1 MKKRSLTK
9 KCFIFA
15 VKMKI
20 IYNKY
25 FPLGN
30 FFATN
35 IFGIIFCR
43 SDKGRMSEVD
53 QNHEYIHTL
62 QQRELLFVGFL
73 LWYSIEW
80 LWRYV
85 KCRNL
90 MKSYHDLYFEREAYL
105 MEGDLDYR
113 HHRKHF
119 AWWYL
124 FVEKGTLL
132 HEIGEFIGDLVAFV
146 KKDFLWTKY
155 LFAAA
160 LAVLLVVAQVKFN
173 IYDILIA
180 PSYDNGTSMLRIP
193 IIYIMVYFLV
203 LISSLAMNRELWR
216 LRRWQVWVFPVIL
229 LTIDGAGQGFY
240 GYMQW
245 ADEHGITL
253 RDKAYLQLV
262 GSFMFRSVFIVLML
276 CLFRKLTE
284 GRFGLFGLKRSSK
297 YLRVYG
303 VIYVLLLPMF
313 LIVSFT
319 PQFLSFYPKMH
330 IDFYDGAMGWERWR
344 LIALFEL
351 FYANDFIGV
360 EGMFRGALVIG
371 LARWLGCRAVLPM
384 ALTYMCIHLGKP
396 DLELCSSVIGGYILG
411 VLAWRT
417 RHLWGGII
425 IHLGIALFFEV
436 VGIARLLL

>member
-1 MKKRSLTK
+1 MK
-9 KCFIFA
+9 
-15 VKMKI
+15 V

-25 FPLGN
+25 IPFGSFL
-30 FFATN
+30 ATN

-43 SDKGRMSEVD
+43 SDKGRLSETD
-53 QNHEYIHTL
+53 KNHEYIHTL
-62 QQRELLFVGFL
+62 QQREMLFLGFT
-73 LWYSIEW
+73 LWYCIEW
-80 LWRYV
+80 LWRYA
-85 KCRNL
+85 KCRDG
-90 MKSYHDLYFEREAYL
+90 MKAYRDLYFEREAYT
-105 MEGDLDYR
+105 MESDLEYR

-124 FVEKGTLL
+124 FVRQGTLL
-132 HEIGEFIGDLVAFV
+132 HEIGEFLGDIGGFI
-146 KKDFLWTKY
+146 KKDFLWAKY
-155 LFAAA
+155 LFALV
-160 LAVLLVVAQVKFN
+160 LAGLIIIAQVKYN

-180 PSYDNGTSMLRIP
+180 PTYDNGTSMLRIP
-193 IIYIMVYFLV
+193 MIYIMVYFLV
-203 LISSLAMNRELWR
+203 LISSLAMHSELWR

-229 LTIDGAGQGFY
+229 LAIDGAGQGYY

-253 RDKAYLQLV
+253 KDRYYLRLV

-284 GRFGLFGLKRSSK
+284 GRFGLFGLNRSAK
-297 YLRVYG
+297 YLRVYTL
-303 VIYVLLLPMF
+303 IYLLLLPMF

-319 PQFLSFYPKMH
+319 PQFLTYYPKMF
-330 IDFYDGAMGWERWR
+330 IDYYDGAMGWERWQ
-344 LIALFEL
+344 LIGLFEL

-371 LARWLGCRAVLPM
+371 MARWLGCRAVLPM

-396 DLELCSSVIGGYILG
+396 DLELCSSVIGGYVLG

-425 IHLGIALFFEV
+425 IHLGIAMFFEV
-436 VGIARLLL
+436 VGITRLLLQ

>member
-1 MKKRSLTK
+1 M
-9 KCFIFA
+9 F
-15 VKMKI
+15 V

-25 FPLGN
+25 FPFGSFL
-30 FFATN
+30 ATN
-35 IFGIIFCR
+35 IFGLIFCR
-43 SDKGRMSEVD
+43 SDKGRLTEVD
-53 QNHEYIHTL
+53 KNHEYIHTL
-62 QQRELLFVGFL
+62 QQREMLFLGFM

-80 LWRYV
+80 LWRYA

-90 MKSYHDLYFEREAYL
+90 MKAYRDLYFEREAYM
-105 MEGDLDYR
+105 MEHDLAYR
-113 HHRKHF
+113 EHRKHF

-132 HEIGEFIGDLVAFV
+132 REIGEFLGDLVAFV
-146 KKDFLWTKY
+146 RKDFHWGKY
-155 LFAAA
+155 LFAGS
-160 LAVLLVVAQVKFN
+160 LAVVIIIAQVKFN
-173 IYDILIA
+173 IYDIIIA
-180 PSYDNGTSMLRIP
+180 PTYDSGTSMLRVP

-203 LISSLAMNRELWR
+203 LIPSLAMHRELWR

-229 LTIDGAGQGFY
+229 LTIDGAGQGYY
-240 GYMQW
+240 GYMAW
-245 ADEHGITL
+245 AEAHGTTF

-262 GSFMFRSVFIVLML
+262 GSFMFRSVFIVLCL
-276 CLFRKLTE
+276 CVFRWLVE
-284 GRFGLFGLKRSSK
+284 GKFGLYGLKRSGK
-297 YLRVYG
+297 DLRVYAL
-303 VIYVLLLPMF
+303 IDVLLLPMF
-313 LIVSFT
+313 LMVSFT
-319 PQFLSFYPKMH
+319 PQFLSYYPKMH
-330 IDFYDGAMGWERWR
+330 ITWYEGAMGWERWQ
-344 LIALFEL
+344 LIGLFEA

-396 DLELCSSVIGGYILG
+396 DLELVSSVIGGYILG
-411 VLAWRT
+411 ILAWRT

>member
-1 MKKRSLTK
+1 MK
-9 KCFIFA
+9 
-15 VKMKI
+15 V

-25 FPLGN
+25 IPFGSFL
-30 FFATN
+30 ATN

-43 SDKGRMSEVD
+43 SDKGRLSEID
-53 QNHEYIHTL
+53 KNHEYIHTL
-62 QQRELLFVGFL
+62 QQREMLFLGFT
-73 LWYSIEW
+73 LWYCIEW
-80 LWRYV
+80 LWRYA
-85 KCRNL
+85 KCRDG
-90 MKSYHDLYFEREAYL
+90 MKAYRDMYFEREAYK
-105 MEGDLDYR
+105 MEGDLEYR

-119 AWWYL
+119 AWWNM
-124 FVEKGTLL
+124 FVPKDSML
-132 HEIGEFIGDLVAFV
+132 HEIGEFIGDVRGV
-146 KKDFLWTKY
+146 IKKDFLWTKY
-155 LFAAA
+155 IFALM
-160 LAVLLVVAQVKFN
+160 LAVLIIIAQVRFN

-193 IIYIMVYFLV
+193 LIYIGVYFIV
-203 LISSLAMNRELWR
+203 LIPSLAMHSELWR
-216 LRRWQVWVFPVIL
+216 LRRWQVWVFPIIL
-229 LTIDGAGQGFY
+229 LAIDGAGQGYY
-240 GYMQW
+240 GYMHW
-245 ADEHGITL
+245 ADVQGITL
-253 RDKAYLQLV
+253 KDRYYLRLV

-284 GRFGLFGLKRSSK
+284 GRFGLFGLKRSAK

-303 VIYVLLLPMF
+303 LIYLLLLPMF

-319 PQFLSFYPKMH
+319 PQFLTYYPKMF
-330 IDFYDGAMGWERWR
+330 IDYYDGAMGLERWQ
-344 LIALFEL
+344 LIGLFEL

-360 EGMFRGALVIG
+360 EGMFRGAMVIG

-425 IHLGIALFFEV
+425 IHLGIAMFFEV
-436 VGIARLLL
+436 VGIIRLLL